1 MTLQMM
7 CGSFHTWPR
16 GQLQCGVAHGKVGCL
31 RSGTPCGLMSA
42 LRGGPGPSRQS
53 PSPSGAAL
61 GVVHPSAQRSEEKR
75 PLGRTWFGIFPLLG
89 RVGHGTLLLRRWE
102 PSQRVVL
109 TVPGEDTAAG
119 SPARGR
125 ESQCPRCD
133 LCRSLNNSVSHVPT
147 REWAA
152 RSVLFPSGTS
162 VEGCARAGGDCATRG
177 RRWVSLGEPEG
188 VVGAWKV
195 QTQSRRGQGLLGGGS
210 ASQQKPP
217 SRSALSCGPGR
228 RESRKPCRLCQEVWG
243 WFPAWGTDETST
255 TNNLCPKRFLIY
267 SL

>member
-162 VEGCARAGGDCATRG
+162 VEGSPKGVLCTCWRRLCHQGATLGQPGGTGGCGWGMEGPDSEPQGTGTAGWWLRVPAEATLQVCSELWSWAQREQEAMPSVPG
-177 RRWVSLGEPEG
+177 SVGLVPSLGD
-188 VVGAWKV
+188 
-195 QTQSRRGQGLLGGGS
+195 R
-210 ASQQKPP
+210 
-217 SRSALSCGPGR
+217 
-228 RESRKPCRLCQEVWG
+228 
-243 WFPAWGTDETST
+243 
-255 TNNLCPKRFLIY
+255 
-267 SL
+267 